1 MNLRNNEPS
10 EKWTFGKADCNQ
22 TNVTSNS
29 TLILLTHMGNL
40 AKASVQQYPIPHV
53 LWFWT
58 LLPQTLDVFVKW
70 IGVPMWI
77 WTLLLRC

>member
-1 MNLRNNEPS
+1 M
-10 EKWTFGKADCNQ
+10 
-22 TNVTSNS
+22 
-29 TLILLTHMGNL
+29 ILLTHMGSL
-40 AKASVQQYPIPHV
+40 EKALVQQYPIPHV

-77 WTLLLRC
+77 WTLLLRRKLPFLCGIGCYCSGDFT

>member
-1 MNLRNNEPS
+1 
-10 EKWTFGKADCNQ
+10 
-22 TNVTSNS
+22 
-29 TLILLTHMGNL
+29 MGNL
-40 AKASVQQYPIPHV
+40 AKALVQQYPIPHV

-77 WTLLLRC
+77 WTLLLRCKLPFLCGIGCYCIGNFT